1 MIKFFRYIL
10 LSLIF
15 IIFNQELHAN
25 EEVNV
30 YSYRQPILI
39 DPFFEEF
46 TNTTGIKVN
55 VLHAKKGLLEKLIS
69 EGSNTPADLLLTVD
83 ISRLNQFVEEDL
95 LQPINS
101 SILEKNIPSH
111 LKDSDNRWFSL
122 SKRARIV
129 AISKDRVA

>member
-55 VLHAKKGLLEKLIS
+55 VLHAKKGCS
-69 EGSNTPADLLLTVD
+69 
-83 ISRLNQFVEEDL
+83 
-95 LQPINS
+95 
-101 SILEKNIPSH
+101 KN
-111 LKDSDNRWFSL
+111 
-122 SKRARIV
+122 
-129 AISKDRVA
+129 